1 MLLHDWSPAAAGRAA
16 SAGPGPRRLVAVAPP
31 SHPNDAAQARVFA
44 ELMRV
49 EIAELDHLI
58 DIAQTRWADR
68 VDAGW
73 GNARTPEPVLR
84 LRTKRAEVQG
94 FLDRLQARFAAD

>member
-1 MLLHDWSPAAAGRAA
+1 MFLNDWNPPMAVGGTISAPTRRRFAAA
-16 SAGPGPRRLVAVAPP
+16 APP
-31 SHPNDAAQARVFA
+31 PHPNDAAQARVFA
-44 ELMRV
+44 ELMKA

-58 DIAQTRWADR
+58 DIAAARWADR

-84 LRTKRAEVQG
+84 LRAKRAEVQR
-94 FLDRLQARFAAD
+94 FLDSLYSRFAAD